1 MWRRWL
7 WFRFQLR
14 VAGWGLVGE
23 LRRAVDVVV
32 DPQAEEARV
41 VGRARPGGPG
51 PAAALRPVRNPPAG
65 LCWVSFY
72 ELSQLAPV
80 ALRCALWEA
89 RRVLLRVRLATGPV
103 YRQEAASLHRYF
115 ACRRLE
121 ALAAAREG
129 IGRLTRRQT
138 WQAVA
143 GRPGGPQDGTGS
155 PGSDAGWGVEPG
167 CGQALAMWKRLQRE
181 LTAIQQEHRAALLE
195 LRARRRLAACL
206 QPAGLAVVWV
216 AGTAPQGVDGPQGRG
231 AAGPGELSRA

>member
-1 MWRRWL
+1 M
-7 WFRFQLR
+7 
-14 VAGWGLVGE
+14 AGWGLVGE

-32 DPQAEEARV
+32 DPQAEKARV
-41 VGRARPGGPG
+41 VARARPGAPG
-51 PAAALRPVRNPPAG
+51 PAAALRPVRYPPAG

-72 ELSQLAPV
+72 ELSRLAPA
-80 ALRCALWEA
+80 ALRCAWLEA
-89 RRVLLRVRLATGPV
+89 RRVLLRLRLATRPL
-103 YRQEAASLHRYF
+103 YRQEVASLHRYF

-121 ALAAAREG
+121 ALVAAREG

-143 GRPGGPQDGTGS
+143 GRPGGSQDGTGS
-155 PGSDAGWGVEPG
+155 QGSTARWGTEPG
-167 CGQALAMWKRLQRE
+167 FGQALDTWQRLQRE

-216 AGTAPQGVDGPQGRG
+216 AAPSLQGVDSPQGRG